1 MIVYGKNPFFEALK
15 TGNIAKAYI
24 KESDEYKNILR
35 ENKIPFTTLKNA
47 EFNEKFGFEAQGVAF
62 ESNLKLKDEYEID
75 TDVSTLKIAA
85 LDHIQDPH
93 NFGAI
98 IRAGHCF
105 GINHFVVT
113 KNNQVDIT
121 PVVVKASAGSIF
133 HVNLYM
139 AVNLARFLERLKK
152 ENFFVYAADVN
163 ARLALADVNF
173 AEKSV
178 VILGSEG
185 KGIRPNVLKRADE
198 KFYIPMQGK
207 IDSLNVSQSAAIIFY
222 HLCFNF

>member
-1 MIVYGKNPFFEALK
+1 VIVYGKNPFLEALK
-15 TGNIAKAYI
+15 TDNISKAYI
-24 KESDEYKNILR
+24 KESDEYKNTLKK
-35 ENKIPFTTLKNA
+35 NKIPFTVLKNA

-62 ESNLKLKDEYEID
+62 ESNLQFKDEYEID
-75 TDVSTLKIAA
+75 TDVSSLKIVV
-85 LDHIQDPH
+85 LDHIQDPQ

-105 GINHFVVT
+105 GINHFVAA
-113 KNNQVDIT
+113 KNNQVSIT
-121 PVVVKASAGSIF
+121 PAVVKASAGSIF
-133 HVNLYM
+133 HVNLYL
-139 AVNLARFLERLKK
+139 AVNLARLLERLKK

-163 ARLALADVNF
+163 CSLALKNVSV

-198 KFYIPMQGK
+198 RFYIPMYGK
-207 IDSLNVSQSAAIIFY
+207 IDSLNVSQSATLIFY
-222 HLCFNF
+222 HMHFF

>member
-1 MIVYGKNPFFEALK
+1 MIVYGKNPFLEALK
-15 TGNIAKAYI
+15 TDNISKAYI
-24 KESDEYKNILR
+24 KESDEYKNTLKK
-35 ENKIPFTTLKNA
+35 NKIPFTVLKNA

-62 ESNLKLKDEYEID
+62 ESNLQFKDEYEID
-75 TDVSTLKIAA
+75 TDVSSLKIVV
-85 LDHIQDPH
+85 LDHIQDPQ

-105 GINHFVVT
+105 GINHFVAA
-113 KNNQVDIT
+113 KNNQVSIT
-121 PVVVKASAGSIF
+121 PAVVKASAGSIF
-133 HVNLYM
+133 HVNLYL
-139 AVNLARFLERLKK
+139 AVNLARLLERLKK

-163 ARLALADVNF
+163 ASLALKNVSF

-198 KFYIPMQGK
+198 RFYIPMYGK
-207 IDSLNVSQSAAIIFY
+207 IDSLNVSQSATLIFY
-222 HLCFNF
+222 HMHFF